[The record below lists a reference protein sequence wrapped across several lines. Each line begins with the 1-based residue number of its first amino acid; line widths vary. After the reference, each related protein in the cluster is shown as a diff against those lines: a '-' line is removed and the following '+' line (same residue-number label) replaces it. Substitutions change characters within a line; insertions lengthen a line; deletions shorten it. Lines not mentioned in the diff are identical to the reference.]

1 MAGREEDHVS
11 PNNSTTLK
19 EHFHLQKDSFSIDNR
34 ADARVYF
41 GGSTLNDKLRE
52 RLLTDFVRQRQVPK
66 FCIYGAYGAGKT
78 HTEHHIEHLLRTDL
92 ARPYPTEPIFLEI
105 SPIRNKE
112 RWTKVHGDII
122 NAIGLDLIREAVTAL
137 LADPSAAQDP
147 YKYLT
152 DKGVLR
158 YGEAAIRSSQ
168 ARVFRA
174 LLFGG
179 PMEAAAL
186 QWLKGG
192 KVTGPQAEAI
202 EIETSLTEVSHL
214 IAGLLNVAALIKEG
228 LGRRP
233 ILLIDEAEALRAL
246 GAADSVNEFVTAF
259 RKLADDD
266 NNVLGLIVAFQTEG
280 GMEDA
285 PEVLTDDAVFR
296 RFGYDAAFFDLQE
309 NVGGMDNV
317 RTFIIEILRYLVD
330 QDAAAKTI
338 ASKGL
343 ATDPEFFPFT
353 PDSVDRLAEFI
364 TEEDPKNQVPDQI
377 IKRMGDAVIRAWRA
391 AAEDSGELVLVDDQI
406 IEGALYPAD
415 QA

>member
-1 MAGREEDHVS
+1 M
-11 PNNSTTLK
+11 STPHQRTLK
-19 EHFHLQKDSFSIDNR
+19 EHFHLTKESFSIDNR
-34 ADARVYF
+34 ADASVYF
-41 GGSTLNDKLRE
+41 GGSTLNEKLRE

-66 FCIYGAYGAGKT
+66 FCLYGAYGAGKT
-78 HTEHHIEHLLRTDL
+78 HTEHHIEHLLRTEL
-92 ARPYPTEPIFLEI
+92 AQPYSTEPIFLEI

-112 RWTKVHGDII
+112 KWSKVHADII
-122 NAIGLDLIREAVTAL
+122 NSIGLERIRKAVTAL
-137 LADPSAAQDP
+137 LADPAAAQDP

-152 DKGVLR
+152 EKGVLR
-158 YGEAAIRSSQ
+158 YGEAAIQSSQ

-186 QWLKGG
+186 QWLKGE
-192 KVTGPQAEAI
+192 KVTAAQAETI
-202 EIETSLTEVSHL
+202 EIETSLTDVSHM
-214 IAGLLNVAALIKEG
+214 IAGLLNVAALLKEG

-246 GAADSVNEFVTAF
+246 GATDSINEFVTAF

-296 RFGYDAAFFDLQE
+296 RFGYEAAFFDLQE
-309 NVGGMDNV
+309 NVGGMENV

-330 QDAAAKTI
+330 QDAAARTI
-338 ASKGL
+338 TEKGVDTE
-343 ATDPEFFPFT
+343 AEFFPFT
-353 PDSVDRLAEFI
+353 ADSVDRLAEFI

-391 AAEDSGELVLVDDQI
+391 SAESNGELILVEDEI
-406 IEGALYPAD
+406 IEAALYPAD